1 MSAHVD
7 GVLCSVV
14 QLMGTPNWHGWLKP
28 MSAQKAET
36 TCNPEERRPF
46 GPASIGTGGV
56 PEDRRSAARP
66 GGWFVIN
73 EKSSQREEAQWGG
86 KGNGK

>member
-28 MSAQKAET
+28 MSAHKAET
-36 TCNPEERRPF
+36 TCNPGERRPF

-66 GGWFVIN
+66 GGVVCN
-73 EKSSQREEAQWGG
+73 QREEQSTRGSTVGG
-86 KGNGK
+86 